1 MYELAFAEETNDSK
15 ALGPDNNIHF
25 HIILQG
31 SAVWHVSSHSKIQDE
46 GAVPI

>member
-1 MYELAFAEETNDSK
+1 MQYSKKTNTKFLYELAFAEETNDSK

-31 SAVWHVSSHSKIQDE
+31 SAV
-46 GAVPI
+46 